1 MCETRTIPARDVL
14 PGMVI
19 AFRAIDACGHKGEC
33 DYHEVTRCEYR
44 SYNGNG
50 SDGLI
55 MHSSA
60 GHSEEYGLAFNTV
73 TQKILPL
80 AQLELF

>member
-1 MCETRTIPARDVL
+1 MCETRTIPARDV
-14 PGMVI
+14 
-19 AFRAIDACGHKGEC
+19 
-33 DYHEVTRCEYR
+33 
-44 SYNGNG
+44 
-50 SDGLI
+50 LI

-60 GHSEEYGLAFNTV
+60 GHSEEYGLAFNNV

>member
-1 MCETRTIPARDVL
+1 MSTIRVIPASKVQQ
-14 PGMVI
+14 GMVI
-19 AFRAIDACGHKGEC
+19 AFRAIDACGNKGEC

-60 GHSEEYGLAFNTV
+60 GHSEEYGLAFNNV